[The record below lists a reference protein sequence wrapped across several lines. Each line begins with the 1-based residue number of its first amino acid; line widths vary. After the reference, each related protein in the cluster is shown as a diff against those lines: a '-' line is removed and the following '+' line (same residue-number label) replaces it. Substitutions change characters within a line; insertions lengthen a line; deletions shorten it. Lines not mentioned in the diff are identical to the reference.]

1 MSKIVAKLNEVYV
14 FWLKWSKFLT
24 PTYIHNKPKY
34 IKVEKA
40 KVNLIILQASYI
52 HNKPKYTSRKGKS
65 EFGNSSGV

>member
-34 IKVEKA
+34 
-40 KVNLIILQASYI
+40 
-52 HNKPKYTSRKGKS
+52 TSRKGKS
-65 EFGNSSGV
+65 EFDNSSGVIYS